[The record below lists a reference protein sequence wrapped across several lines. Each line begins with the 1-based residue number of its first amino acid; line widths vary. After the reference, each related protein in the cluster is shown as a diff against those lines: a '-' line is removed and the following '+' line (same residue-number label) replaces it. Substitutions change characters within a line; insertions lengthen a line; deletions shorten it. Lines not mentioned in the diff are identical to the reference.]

1 MCRTVWLVAMTL
13 IGIHTG
19 LLPMILLAVEEQPK
33 LPTYLSR
40 LYQRK
45 PYTLEDL
52 ADYAAMFTVEILA
65 KDPKRVGS
73 GILLEQQGDVYTV
86 LTAGHVLNAETSFTI
101 KTADGKVHRVVA
113 NSVKLAKHGVDLGLL
128 KFQSS
133 NRYELVGIGSSNTLS
148 IGSPVYVAGYP
159 GESSVIESGKF
170 NCTKGEIITKN
181 DGNSKGY
188 SLVYSNI
195 TRPGMSGGPV
205 LNEYGRLVAVHGQG
219 EREENTAKTGR
230 NLGISIE
237 RFGLVALDMG
247 VSEDLPIPTL
257 SRSTSYRASEYFLKA
272 QETYRRSS
280 SEALKFYDRAI
291 AIDPKFIAAY
301 LGRAEIKGFWLRN
314 IQGEIDDYS
323 KIIAIDPKFADA
335 YYRRGLR
342 RKDLKN
348 NAAAIQDFRQA
359 AKLYKA
365 QGDTKQLKRTLRE
378 LRELGSPEN

>member
-1 MCRTVWLVAMTL
+1 
-13 IGIHTG
+13 
-19 LLPMILLAVEEQPK
+19 MILLAAEKQPK

-45 PYTLEDL
+45 PYTPEDL

-65 KDPKRVGS
+65 KDSKKAGS
-73 GILLEQQGDVYTV
+73 GILLEKQGDVYTV
-86 LTAGHVLNAETSFTI
+86 LTAGHVLNVEPSFTI
-101 KTADGKVHRVVA
+101 KTADGKVHRAVA
-113 NSVKLAKHGVDLGLL
+113 NSVKLAKHEVDLGLL
-128 KFQSS
+128 KFQSI
-133 NRYELVGIGSSNTLS
+133 NRYELVGIGSSNSLS
-148 IGSPVYVAGYP
+148 IGSSVYVAGYP

-170 NCTKGEIITKN
+170 NCTKGEVITKT

-205 LNEYGRLVAVHGQG
+205 LNEYGRLVAIHGQG
-219 EREENTAKTGR
+219 EREENIAKTGR

-247 VSEDLPIPTL
+247 VGKNLPIPTL
-257 SRSTSYRASEYFLKA
+257 SRSISYRASEHFLQA
-272 QETYRRSS
+272 QERIERRDSIT
-280 SEALKFYDRAI
+280 ALKFYNQAI
-291 AIDPKFIAAY
+291 AIDPKFIDAY
-301 LGRAEIKGFWLRN
+301 LGRAEVKGFWLRN
-314 IQGEIDDYS
+314 IQGEIDDYN
-323 KIIAIDPKFADA
+323 KIIAINPKFADA

-359 AKLYKA
+359 AKLYNA

-378 LRELGSPEN
+378 LKELGSSEN